1 MEFVIAF
8 GVSPEHEPS
17 VKACTGQ
24 QPHIYIN
31 EEEFDDKVL
40 QELMNNS
47 SSLNK
52 GNHYRDGVNCY
63 RY

>member
-31 EEEFDDKVL
+31 EEEFDDKL
-40 QELMNNS
+40 
-47 SSLNK
+47 
-52 GNHYRDGVNCY
+52 
-63 RY
+63 